1 MQKIIFL
8 TLSFI
13 ILAII
18 LSLGVSAIIKGFK
31 AKNKKD
37 SKKSSDN

>member
-1 MQKIIFL
+1 MQKIIFF

-18 LSLGVSAIIKGFK
+18 LFLGVSAIIKGFR
-31 AKNKKD
+31 AKNKKN
-37 SKKSSDN
+37 SKNLR

>member
-8 TLSFI
+8 ILSFI

-18 LSLGVSAIIKGFK
+18 LSIGVSAIIKGFK
-31 AKNKKD
+31 AKNKKN
-37 SKKSSDN
+37 SKKSLEN